1 MWLRRKKA
9 NPPMQDLINFID
21 NVLAAVGPSCTQCL
35 IDDFGNDAADL
46 GDAIVDLNTA
56 FLMRSILPDG
66 EDNLTRA
73 FARFLSL
80 VTKMAILTTE
90 LNGRPGIRWT
100 DESTEI
106 TIPVVILPN

>member
-1 MWLRRKKA
+1 MWSQRKKA
-9 NPPMQDLINFID
+9 NPSMEDLINFTD
-21 NVLAAVGPSCTQCL
+21 DVLAVVGQSCTQCL

-56 FLMRSILPDG
+56 FLMRSILPNG

-90 LNGRPGIRWT
+90 LNGRSGIRWI
-100 DESTEI
+100 DESEEI
-106 TIPVVILPN
+106 AIPIINIPN